1 MSDRSNQAP
10 AAVEPRTSDGTP
22 EAAVSP
28 RSSPPT
34 GPRPDALAATPPNPA
49 GFSVQDFLSGSDTRL
64 RDLLAFGMAVEA
76 GRSSGADG
84 IGEFRRRAEA
94 DLEAHAFRVLHNQA
108 EAIRRQAMDDQLARL
123 PRGMSFFGVVL
134 ATMVG
139 TALCVLV
146 LALIWLAA
154 PNAFG
159 ELHAYLAQLSAQF
172 RPGF

>member
-1 MSDRSNQAP
+1 MNDRKDQAP
-10 AAVEPRTSDGTP
+10 AAAESRTSDATP

-34 GPRPDALAATPPNPA
+34 GPRPDARAATPPNPA
-49 GFSVQDFLSGSDTRL
+49 AFSLQDFLSGSDTRL

-76 GRSSGADG
+76 GRLSGAEG
-84 IGEFRRRAEA
+84 VGELRRRAEA

-123 PRGMSFFGVVL
+123 PRGVSFFGVVL
-134 ATMVG
+134 ATTVG
-139 TALCVLV
+139 IALCLLV

-154 PNAFG
+154 PSAFG
-159 ELHAYLAQLSAQF
+159 ELHAYLAQLAARF
-172 RPGF
+172 RSGS